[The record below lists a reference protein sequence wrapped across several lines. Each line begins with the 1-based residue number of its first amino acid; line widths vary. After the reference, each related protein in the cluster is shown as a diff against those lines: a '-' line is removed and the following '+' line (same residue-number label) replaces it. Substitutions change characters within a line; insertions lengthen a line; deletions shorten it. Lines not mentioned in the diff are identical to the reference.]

1 MLIALAACAVNIFV
15 QGSALADDAQE
26 NKALKEQM
34 RQMMQRMDA
43 LQKQVEA
50 LSKQQAATPPPA
62 VVAAPPP
69 PVYTPPPAQVA
80 GPPVVAKAVEQEPLF
95 KKFISG
101 FYGTL
106 DVSLDDTTKG
116 IRGLTAYS
124 YSYAGGA
131 PGTGYVNNGPKGTQI
146 IGSVGWIGGLS
157 TNKSVLGYRGS
168 HQIDGSDVSF
178 IYQIETQPSITS
190 SPGLNTSYTL

>member
-1 MLIALAACAVNIFV
+1 MMLNLRLARPMLIALTACAANIFV
-15 QGSALADDAQE
+15 QGFALADDAQE

-34 RQMMQRMDA
+34 KQMMQRMDA

-50 LSKQQAATPPPA
+50 LSRQQAATPPPA

-69 PVYTPPPAQVA
+69 VTPPPAALPPPAQVT
-80 GPPVVAKAVEQEPLF
+80 GPATVAKAEEKEPLF
-95 KKFISG
+95 KKFLSG

-146 IGSVGWIGGLS
+146 VGSVGWIGGLS
-157 TNKSVLGYRGS
+157 TNKSVLGYRG
-168 HQIDGSDVSF
+168 
-178 IYQIETQPSITS
+178 
-190 SPGLNTSYTL
+190 

>member
-1 MLIALAACAVNIFV
+1 MLIALAACAANFLV

-50 LSKQQAATPPPA
+50 LSKQQAAPPPPA
-62 VVAAPPP
+62 VVAAPPVVAP
-69 PVYTPPPAQVA
+69 PVTVP
-80 GPPVVAKAVEQEPLF
+80 PPVVAAAPVVKFEEKEPLLH
-95 KKFISG
+95 KILSG

-106 DVSLDDTTKG
+106 DVSFDDTTKG
-116 IRGLTAYS
+116 MNGFVAYP
-124 YSYAGGA
+124 YSLVDSTN
-131 PGTGYVNNGPKGTQI
+131 PNSGYVRGASPKGN
-146 IGSVGWIGGLS
+146 GAGPVGRVGYMPAFS

-168 HQIDGSDVSF
+168 HKFEGSDLEL

-190 SPGLNTSYTL
+190 SPGP